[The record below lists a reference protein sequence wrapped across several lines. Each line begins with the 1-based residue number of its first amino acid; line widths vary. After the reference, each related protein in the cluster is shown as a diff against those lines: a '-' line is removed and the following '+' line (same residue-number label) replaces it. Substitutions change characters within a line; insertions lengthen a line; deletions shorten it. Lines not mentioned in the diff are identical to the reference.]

1 MKVFVAGASGAI
13 GQPLIAELM
22 RKGHTV
28 TGMTHSEAGAKRLR
42 EQGVKVA
49 IANALDADAVETAL
63 RASDAEAV
71 IDELTFIPKTP
82 SELPAYAAG
91 DQKLRIEG
99 GGNLHRAALACGVRR
114 YIQQS
119 SGFFLDGKG
128 ALADESSPL
137 AVNAS
142 PLIAGYAQMYAQL
155 EQRVLESSIEGVALR
170 YGFFYGPKTWYHPDG
185 GAADEIRKQQ
195 FPVIVGGEGKW
206 PFVHIA
212 DAAQATAAALTATP
226 GKYVVVDDDPSPVG
240 VWLPLFASFVGAPP
254 PPFVTEEQARQAAG
268 EDAVYYQ
275 TKLSGASNA
284 KAKRELAFT
293 PRRREWL
300 SERIKEDTKTPPF
313 SRIGMEPTIIP
324 ADGQFLHGSE
334 RTR

>member
-13 GQPLIAELM
+13 GQPLIAELI

-42 EQGVKVA
+42 AHGVEVA
-49 IANALDADAVETAL
+49 IANAFDNGAVEAAL

-71 IDELTFIPKTP
+71 IDELTSIPKTR

-91 DQKLRIEG
+91 DHKLRIEG

-119 SGFFLDGKG
+119 SGFFLEAKG

-142 PLIAGYAQMYAQL
+142 SLVAGYAQMYAHL
-155 EQRVLESSIEGVALR
+155 EQRVLESSIEGISLR
-170 YGFFYGPKTWYHPDG
+170 YGFFYGPNTWYNPDG
-185 GAADEIRKQQ
+185 GAAEEVRQQQ
-195 FPVIVGGEGKW
+195 FPVIEGSEAKW
-206 PFVHIA
+206 SFVHIE
-212 DAAQATAAALTATP
+212 DAAHATVAALTAAP
-226 GKYVVVDDDPSPVG
+226 GKYVVTDDDPSPVG
-240 VWLPLFASFVGAPP
+240 VWLPRFASFVGAPS
-254 PPFVTEEQARQAAG
+254 PPFITKEQARQAAG
-268 EDAVYYQ
+268 DDAVYYQ

-284 KAKRELAFT
+284 KAKRELDFT
-293 PRRREWL
+293 PRRLEWL
-300 SERIKEDTKTPPF
+300 T
-313 SRIGMEPTIIP
+313 
-324 ADGQFLHGSE
+324 L
-334 RTR
+334 

>member
-13 GQPLIAELM
+13 GRPLIAELI

-28 TGMTHSEAGAKRLR
+28 TGMTHSEAGARRLR
-42 EQGVKVA
+42 ELGVDVA

-63 RASDAEAV
+63 RATDAEAV
-71 IDELTFIPKTP
+71 IDELTLIPKTP

-137 AVNAS
+137 IVNAS
-142 PLIAGYAQMYAQL
+142 PFLAGYAQMYAHL

-170 YGFFYGPKTWYHPDG
+170 Y
-185 GAADEIRKQQ
+185 
-195 FPVIVGGEGKW
+195 
-206 PFVHIA
+206 
-212 DAAQATAAALTATP
+212 
-226 GKYVVVDDDPSPVG
+226 
-240 VWLPLFASFVGAPP
+240 
-254 PPFVTEEQARQAAG
+254 
-268 EDAVYYQ
+268 
-275 TKLSGASNA
+275 
-284 KAKRELAFT
+284 
-293 PRRREWL
+293 
-300 SERIKEDTKTPPF
+300 
-313 SRIGMEPTIIP
+313 
-324 ADGQFLHGSE
+324 
-334 RTR
+334 